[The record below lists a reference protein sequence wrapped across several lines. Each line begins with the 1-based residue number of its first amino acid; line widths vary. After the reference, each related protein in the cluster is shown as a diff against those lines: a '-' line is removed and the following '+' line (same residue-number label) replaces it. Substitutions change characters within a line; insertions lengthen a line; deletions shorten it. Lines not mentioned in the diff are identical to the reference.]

1 MEHISLQIQS
11 VPSAMLGFEP
21 SFRLPLA
28 APNAGDAVSHFI
40 INPWLGLIGLGV
52 LLVTG
57 AIAVIREIQIEEED
71 GRK

>member
-11 VPSAMLGFEP
+11 ASFGMFGFDPMNSLTLSAPGT
-21 SFRLPLA
+21 SNA
-28 APNAGDAVSHFI
+28 AGHFI
-40 INPWLGLIGLGV
+40 INPWLGLIGLGI